1 MRPVLEHPPAAQQ
14 RVVRVRRQAA
24 AAAREHEALRAVDDR
39 DGVDLD
45 AAEPLDAGDELVA
58 ARPAPARR
66 EALRRDG
73 MAPRGFERD
82 LPHWHYACASHS
94 STSARVST
102 PIGVLPS
109 ATSTAG
115 LDCRSW

>member
-1 MRPVLEHPPAAQQ
+1 M
-14 RVVRVRRQAA
+14 RVRGQPP

-39 DGVDLD
+39 DGVDLH
-45 AAEPLDAGDELVA
+45 AAEPLDAGDELVLA
-58 ARPAPARR
+58 ARAAGAPRSRCVAH
-66 EALRRDG
+66 G

-82 LPHWHYACASHS
+82 LPHGAYACASHS

-115 LDCRSW
+115 LD